1 MSTRLESFALTATLM
16 LALTACS
23 DDASACERL
32 DAYGGDQPGPTASAD
47 EQREFQEV
55 FAQCMQEEPE
65 RGAEQ

>member
-1 MSTRLESFALTATLM
+1 M

-32 DAYGGDQPGPTASAD
+32 DAYAGDQPGPRASYD

-65 RGAEQ
+65 GGFDQ